1 MMRWDA
7 GGAEAQSVQVS
18 VPNPAAL
25 LDLMAKNLSKD
36 QGFSIATL
44 NLDHVVKLHRDP
56 GFAAAYRAQSYVS
69 ADGNPIVWLCRMA
82 GQKQI
87 ELVQGSTMI
96 EPMMSLA
103 AEQSVPVAFFG
114 SSDDSLDAAAE
125 ALRRKFPALNIAMSR
140 SPAMGFDP
148 EGAEAQS
155 AVEEIA
161 QSGARLV
168 FLALGAPKQ
177 ERFAA
182 FAQKQLP
189 HVGFVSIGAGLDFVS
204 GRQTRAPAWVQ
215 AIALEWVWRM
225 LSNPRRL
232 ALRYAAC
239 ALIMPRLTLRAY
251 RLSRKST

>member
-1 MMRWDA
+1 MMRWDG
-7 GGAEAQSVQVS
+7 GGAEVQSVQVT
-18 VPNPAAL
+18 VPSAAAL
-25 LDLMAKNLSKD
+25 LDLMAENLQAG
-36 QGFSIATL
+36 QGFSVATL
-44 NLDHVVKLHRDP
+44 NLDHVVKLHQDAA
-56 GFAAAYRAQSYVS
+56 FAAAYRAQSFVS
-69 ADGNPIVWLCRMA
+69 ADGNPIVWLSRMA
-82 GQKQI
+82 GQKEV

-96 EPMMSLA
+96 EPMMALA
-103 AEQSVPVAFFG
+103 AEHSVPVGFFG
-114 SSDDSLDAAAE
+114 STGASLNAASE
-125 ALRRKFPALNIAMSR
+125 ALLRKYPGLRVAMSR

-148 EGAEAQS
+148 EGEEAQR
-155 AVEEIA
+155 AVDQIA
-161 QSGARLV
+161 QSGARLI

-204 GRQTRAPAWVQ
+204 GRQTRAPQWVQ
-215 AIALEWVWRM
+215 AMALEWVWRM

-251 RLSRKST
+251 RLSRRA